1 MSGVHSD
8 LFFLILD
15 ECLTI
20 ILPLVIV
27 RGEPA
32 PSMGDSSSTVSA
44 VSGCS
49 ALVSGCSLVKSVGV
63 LIGVI

>member
-1 MSGVHSD
+1 MGYIAIC
-8 LFFLILD
+8 FFLILD

-32 PSMGDSSSTVSA
+32 PSMGDSSSTVS